1 MKSISL
7 TLILFGFISCGNSNN
22 THQESNTTNTTEN
35 IVSEQPI
42 EAAQEV
48 EATKEEE
55 LVTEVTE
62 EETVESLKPETSS
75 PKPQTPNKK
84 PVTEAKP
91 QPTIEET
98 LPEPEKEI
106 VVNDKPNHQ
115 AWDELAKKYVTANG
129 KVNYNG
135 FKSELDKLKKYID
148 YLGENPVKSTWS
160 KNEELA
166 YWFNLYNASTVYLI
180 ASNYPTSSITKLE
193 KGKPWDKKFIKS
205 GDKTYSLNDIENVIV
220 RPKFNEPLVHVAFNC
235 AAVSCPI
242 LLNEAFVAEKLTTQ
256 LTKQAKNWVNDASKN
271 ELSADKIKVS
281 QIFDWYKA
289 DFDKVGGVI
298 GFINKY
304 STTKINENAKISYL
318 EYNWN
323 LNE

>member
-1 MKSISL
+1 M
-7 TLILFGFISCGNSNN
+7 
-22 THQESNTTNTTEN
+22 
-35 IVSEQPI
+35 
-42 EAAQEV
+42 
-48 EATKEEE
+48 EEK
-55 LVTEVTE
+55 
-62 EETVESLKPETSS
+62 TVEIINQKPETN
-75 PKPQTPNKK
+75 KPQTSNKK
-84 PVTEAKP
+84 PETETKP
-91 QPTIEET
+91 KPTIEET
-98 LPEPEKEI
+98 LPEAEKEV

-115 AWDELAKKYVTANG
+115 TYDELAKKYVSANG
-129 KVNYNG
+129 KVNYKG
-135 FKSELDKLKKYID
+135 FKSELDKLKNYID

-166 YWFNLYNASTVYLI
+166 YWFNLYNASTIYLI

-235 AAVSCPI
+235 AAVSCPT
-242 LLNEAFVAEKLTTQ
+242 LLNEAFVAEKLTAQ
-256 LTKQAKNWVNDASKN
+256 LTKQAKNWVNDVSKN
-271 ELSADKIKVS
+271 ELTPDKIKVS

>member
-22 THQESNTTNTTEN
+22 TVQENNTSNSTEN
-35 IVSEQPI
+35 TVVEQPI

-91 QPTIEET
+91 LPTIEET
-98 LPEPEKEI
+98 LPEIEKEI

-115 AWDELAKKYVTANG
+115 AWDELAKKYITANG
-129 KVNYNG
+129 KVNYKG

-205 GDKTYSLNDIENVIV
+205 GDKIYSLNDIENVIV

-242 LLNEAFVAEKLTTQ
+242 LLNEAFVAEKLTAQ

-271 ELSADKIKVS
+271 ELTPDKIKVS

-304 STTKINENAKISYL
+304 STTKINENAKFL
-318 EYNWN
+318 T
-323 LNE
+323 

>member
-7 TLILFGFISCGNSNN
+7 ALIIFGFISCGNGNKQV
-22 THQESNTTNTTEN
+22 QENSTEISTVN
-35 IVSEQPI
+35 LVDEQLT
-42 EAAQEV
+42 ETMQEV
-48 EATKEEE
+48 EVTTEEE
-55 LVTEVTE
+55 PIAEVTE
-62 EETVESLKPETSS
+62 EPIEENIEVKVVET
-75 PKPQTPNKK
+75 KK
-84 PVTEAKP
+84 PTENTPKS
-91 QPTIEET
+91 TIKEP
-98 LPEPEKEI
+98 LPKAEKEI
-106 VVNDKPNHQ
+106 VVNDTPDHQ
-115 AWDELAKKYVTANG
+115 TWDELTKKYVSATG

-135 FKSELDKLKKYID
+135 FKTELNKLKTYLD
-148 YLGENPVKSTWS
+148 YLAENPVKSTWS

-193 KGKPWDKKFIKS
+193 KGKPWDKKFVKS
-205 GDKTYSLNDIENVIV
+205 GDKTYSLNDIENGIV

-242 LLNEAFVAEKLTTQ
+242 LLNEAFVAEKLTAQ
-256 LTKQAKNWVNDASKN
+256 LNKQAKNWVNDASKN
-271 ELSADKIKVS
+271 EITPDKIKVS

-304 STTKINENAKISYL
+304 SNTKVNEKAKISYS